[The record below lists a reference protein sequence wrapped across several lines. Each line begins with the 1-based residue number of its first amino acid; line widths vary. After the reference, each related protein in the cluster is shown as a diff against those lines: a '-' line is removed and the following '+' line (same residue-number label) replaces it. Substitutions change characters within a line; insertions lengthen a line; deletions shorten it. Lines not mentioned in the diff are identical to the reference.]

1 MKTFDDIIAE
11 SKSIVFAAAKTYLY
25 NPQDDNVSDIAQDV
39 YIILYS
45 QWQKK
50 RLRTIE
56 DIENYIYTIT
66 KHECLKWNKKNAKQ
80 EYVLS
85 DAVTYAPKSPE
96 NCEQKEQLRALI
108 HAAPEKYRDILTLVI
123 NDFRLSEISK
133 GLALNIN
140 TVKSLFKRG
149 KSWLINH
156 EKETR

>member
-50 RLRTIE
+50 RLRTIK

-66 KHECLKWNKKNAKQ
+66 KHECLKWNKKNAKL
-80 EYVLS
+80 EYILS
-85 DAVTYAPKSPE
+85 DTLTYSPPNSE

-108 HAAPEKYRDILTLVI
+108 QEAPEKYRDILTLVI

-140 TVKSLFKRG
+140 TVKSLFMRG
-149 KSWLINH
+149 KLWLINYK
-156 EKETR
+156 KETR